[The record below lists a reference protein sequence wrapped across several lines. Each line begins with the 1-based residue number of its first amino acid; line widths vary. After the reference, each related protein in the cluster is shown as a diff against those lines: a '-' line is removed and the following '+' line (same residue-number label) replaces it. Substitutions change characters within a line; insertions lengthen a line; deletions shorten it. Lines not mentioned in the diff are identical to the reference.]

1 MSTPEVA
8 ASPLLGQPRL
18 TDEDLA
24 RSRDRSRVHHARR
37 HSKRWRLLWLLVG
50 PGILA
55 MLGEND
61 GPSMIAYAADG
72 AQYGLGFF
80 VPFIPILFAMAYVC
94 QEMCMR
100 VGAVTHRGYGELVL
114 QRYGR
119 VWGWFGAGDLT
130 LTNLV
135 TLVAE
140 FVAIR
145 VGLAY
150 FHLGAGVAVALGLAL
165 VAFTLSGGRYWRWER
180 IVLGLALFNGLFLVA
195 AILVKPHF
203 GAVAG
208 SFDFSPFPGGSFNTL
223 LLLLASTIGAT
234 VTPWMIFF
242 QQSASADKGMT
253 PRDVKHGRYDT
264 AAGAVLA
271 AIFGV
276 GALIA
281 GAALLTHGG
290 SGIQGFAGAGF
301 PEALSHVAGGAVG
314 TVFALGLIEAGAV
327 AILTISAS
335 TAYAAGECVGVS
347 HSFNS
352 SPRNAGVFYAAN
364 AGVALLGGGGH
375 PDSGCPSALD
385 RAERERA
392 RHRAAACEPRLHGDA
407 RQRQG
412 ADGRLGEQ
420 ALDERDRDCRDRVRR
435 TLRSRLR
442 HRLLPASDPSG
453 RLMRAGA
460 PTASDAQPALPGN
473 GARGARPSPDIQ
485 EQNLQRQERFEDE
498 LIMHLERDQFVA
510 ETSRPVPSAV
520 LSTRVKTGLWA
531 LRVFVVFVSL
541 MVIYT
546 FVDQLH

>member
-1 MSTPEVA
+1 MSSPEITA
-8 ASPLLGQPRL
+8 SPSPLLRQPQL
-18 TDEDLA
+18 TDEDTA
-24 RSRDRSRVHHARR
+24 RSYDRSRVHHARR
-37 HSKRWRLLWLLVG
+37 HRKRWHLMWLLVG

-61 GPSMIAYAADG
+61 GPSMIAYASDG

-150 FHLGAGVAVALGLAL
+150 FHLGAGVAVVLGLAL
-165 VAFTLSGGRYWRWER
+165 VVFTLSGGRYWRWER
-180 IVLGLALFNGLFLVA
+180 IVLGLAAFNGLFLLA
-195 AILVKPHF
+195 AILVKPDV
-203 GAVAG
+203 GAVAS
-208 SFDFSPFPGGSFNTL
+208 SFDFTPFPGGGFNTL

-253 PRDVKHGRYDT
+253 PSDVRHGRYDT
-264 AAGAVLA
+264 ALGAVLA

-276 GALIA
+276 GALVA
-281 GAALLTHGG
+281 GAALLTHNG
-290 SGIQGFAGAGF
+290 SGIQGFAPNAGF
-301 PEALSHVAGGAVG
+301 PQALKHVAGSAAG

-335 TAYAAGECVGVS
+335 TAYAAGECIGAS

-352 SPRNAGVFYAAN
+352 SPRGAAVFYAAN
-364 AGVALLGGGGH
+364 VGVALLAAVVILIPGA
-375 PDSGCPSALD
+375 PLLSIALN
-385 RAERERA
+385 ANVLA
-392 RHRAAACEPRLHGDA
+392 T
-407 RQRQG
+407 
-412 ADGRLGEQ
+412 
-420 ALDERDRDCRDRVRR
+420 V
-435 TLRSRLR
+435 
-442 HRLLPASDPSG
+442 LLP
-453 RLMRAGA
+453 
-460 PTASDAQPALPGN
+460 
-473 GARGARPSPDIQ
+473 
-485 EQNLQRQERFEDE
+485 
-498 LIMHLERDQFVA
+498 
-510 ETSRPVPSAV
+510 
-520 LSTRVKTGLWA
+520 
-531 LRVFVVFVSL
+531 VSL
-541 MVIYT
+541 VLMLMLANDKGLMGTWANKRSTNAIGIAVIA
-546 FVDQLH
+546 FVGVCGAAYGIDSFLQSVHLIGS

>member
-1 MSTPEVA
+1 VGTPELA
-8 ASPLLGQPRL
+8 ASPLLGRPGAGGPGAGGPGAGGPPITQ
-18 TDEDLA
+18 EDAA
-24 RSRDRSRVHHARR
+24 RSRDRSRVHRARSG
-37 HSKRWRLLWLLVG
+37 SKRWHLLWLLVG

-119 VWGWFGAGDLT
+119 AWGWFGAGDLT

-150 FHLGAGVAVALGLAL
+150 FHLGSAVAVALGLVL

-195 AILVKPHF
+195 AVLVKPHLGSVM
-203 GAVAG
+203 GAL
-208 SFDFSPFPGGSFNTL
+208 DFTPFPGGSFNTL

-253 PRDVKHGRYDT
+253 PRDVGHGRYDT
-264 AAGAVLA
+264 ATGAILA
-271 AIFGV
+271 SIFGI

-301 PEALSHVAGGAVG
+301 PQALRRVAGSAAG

-335 TAYAAGECVGVS
+335 TAYAAGECVGAS

-352 SPRNAGVFYAAN
+352 SPRNAAVFYGAN
-364 AGVALLGGGGH
+364 VGVALI
-375 PDSGCPSALD
+375 
-385 RAERERA
+385 
-392 RHRAAACEPRLHGDA
+392 AAAIILIP
-407 RQRQG
+407 G
-412 ADGRLGEQ
+412 APLLSI
-420 ALDERDRDCRDRVRR
+420 ALNANVLA
-435 TLRSRLR
+435 TV
-442 HRLLPASDPSG
+442 LLPVSLVLMVMLANDRGLMG
-453 RLMRAGA
+453 RWANKRSTNVVGVAVIA
-460 PTASDAQPALPGN
+460 
-473 GARGARPSPDIQ
+473 
-485 EQNLQRQERFEDE
+485 
-498 LIMHLERDQFVA
+498 FVA
-510 ETSRPVPSAV
+510 LCGSAYGIDSF
-520 LSTRVKTGLWA
+520 LQATHLLGA
-531 LRVFVVFVSL
+531 
-541 MVIYT
+541 
-546 FVDQLH
+546 

>member
-1 MSTPEVA
+1 MSTREIT
-8 ASPLLGQPRL
+8 ASPLLHQPL
-18 TDEDLA
+18 PTDEDLV
-24 RSRDRSRVHHARR
+24 RSHDRSRVHHARR
-37 HSKRWRLLWLLVG
+37 HRRHWHLMWLLVG

-61 GPSMIAYAADG
+61 GPSMIAYASDG

-150 FHLGAGVAVALGLAL
+150 FHLGSGVAVALGLAL
-165 VAFTLSGGRYWRWER
+165 VVFTLSGGRYWRWER
-180 IVLGLALFNGLFLVA
+180 IVLGLALFNGLFLLA
-195 AILVKPHF
+195 AILVKPHI
-203 GAVAG
+203 GAVAS
-208 SFDFSPFPGGSFNTL
+208 SFAFTPFPGGSFNTL

-253 PRDVKHGRYDT
+253 PSDVRHGRYDT
-264 AAGAVLA
+264 AVGAVLA
-271 AIFGV
+271 AVFGI
-276 GALIA
+276 GALVA
-281 GAALLTHGG
+281 GAALLAHDG

-301 PEALSHVAGGAVG
+301 PEALKHVAGAGAG
-314 TVFALGLIEAGAV
+314 TVFALGLVEAGAV

-352 SPRNAGVFYAAN
+352 SPRGAAVFYAAN
-364 AGVALLGGGGH
+364 VGVALL
-375 PDSGCPSALD
+375 
-385 RAERERA
+385 
-392 RHRAAACEPRLHGDA
+392 AAAVILIP
-407 RQRQG
+407 G
-412 ADGRLGEQ
+412 APLLSI
-420 ALDERDRDCRDRVRR
+420 ALNANVLA
-435 TLRSRLR
+435 TV
-442 HRLLPASDPSG
+442 LLP
-453 RLMRAGA
+453 
-460 PTASDAQPALPGN
+460 
-473 GARGARPSPDIQ
+473 
-485 EQNLQRQERFEDE
+485 
-498 LIMHLERDQFVA
+498 
-510 ETSRPVPSAV
+510 
-520 LSTRVKTGLWA
+520 
-531 LRVFVVFVSL
+531 VSL
-541 MVIYT
+541 VLMVMLANDRGLMGPWVNRRSTNAIGIT
-546 FVDQLH
+546 VIAFVGLCGAAYGIDSFLQAIHLIGS

>member
-1 MSTPEVA
+1 LSTPELA
-8 ASPLLGQPRL
+8 ASHLLGGAGGHQI
-18 TDEDLA
+18 TDEDAA
-24 RSRDRSRVHHARR
+24 RSHDRSRVHHARLR
-37 HSKRWRLLWLLVG
+37 GRRWHLLWLLVG

-195 AILVKPHF
+195 AVLVKPHVGSVL
-203 GAVAG
+203 GAL
-208 SFDFSPFPGGSFNTL
+208 SFTPFPGGGFNTL

-253 PRDVKHGRYDT
+253 PRDVAHGRYDT

-271 AIFGV
+271 SIFGI

-281 GAALLTHGG
+281 GAALLGHGG

-301 PEALSHVAGGAVG
+301 PQALRHVAGSAAG

-347 HSFNS
+347 HSFNT
-352 SPRNAGVFYAAN
+352 SPRNAAVFYGAN
-364 AGVALLGGGGH
+364 VGVALV
-375 PDSGCPSALD
+375 
-385 RAERERA
+385 
-392 RHRAAACEPRLHGDA
+392 AAAIILIP
-407 RQRQG
+407 G
-412 ADGRLGEQ
+412 APLLSI
-420 ALDERDRDCRDRVRR
+420 ALNANVLA
-435 TLRSRLR
+435 TV
-442 HRLLPASDPSG
+442 LLPVSLV
-453 RLMRAGA
+453 LMVMLAN
-460 PTASDAQPALPGN
+460 D
-473 GARGARPSPDIQ
+473 RGLMGQWANRRSTNVIG
-485 EQNLQRQERFEDE
+485 
-498 LIMHLERDQFVA
+498 IAVIVFVA
-510 ETSRPVPSAV
+510 VCGSAYGIDSFLQV
-520 LSTRVKTGLWA
+520 THLIGT
-531 LRVFVVFVSL
+531 
-541 MVIYT
+541 
-546 FVDQLH
+546 

>member
-1 MSTPEVA
+1 MPRTELA
-8 ASPLLGQPRL
+8 ASPGLALPAL

-24 RSRDRSRVHHARR
+24 RSEDRSRVHHARR
-37 HSKRWRLLWLLVG
+37 HRKRWYLLWLLVG

-61 GPSMIAYAADG
+61 GPSMIAYASDG

-150 FHLGAGVAVALGLAL
+150 FHLGSGVAVALGLAL
-165 VAFTLSGGRYWRWER
+165 VVFTLSGGRYWRWER
-180 IVLGLALFNGLFLVA
+180 IVLGLALFNGLFLLA
-195 AILVKPHF
+195 AILVKPHI
-203 GAVAG
+203 GAVAS
-208 SFDFSPFPGGSFNTL
+208 SFAFTPFPGGSFNTL

-253 PRDVKHGRYDT
+253 PSDVRHGRYDT
-264 AAGAVLA
+264 AVGAVLA
-271 AIFGV
+271 AVFGI
-276 GALIA
+276 GALVA
-281 GAALLTHGG
+281 GAALLAHDG

-301 PEALSHVAGGAVG
+301 PEALKHVAGAGAG
-314 TVFALGLIEAGAV
+314 TVFALGLVEAGAV

-352 SPRNAGVFYAAN
+352 SPRGAAVFYAAN
-364 AGVALLGGGGH
+364 VGVALL
-375 PDSGCPSALD
+375 
-385 RAERERA
+385 
-392 RHRAAACEPRLHGDA
+392 AAAVILIP
-407 RQRQG
+407 G
-412 ADGRLGEQ
+412 APLLSI
-420 ALDERDRDCRDRVRR
+420 ALNANVLA
-435 TLRSRLR
+435 TV
-442 HRLLPASDPSG
+442 LLP
-453 RLMRAGA
+453 
-460 PTASDAQPALPGN
+460 
-473 GARGARPSPDIQ
+473 
-485 EQNLQRQERFEDE
+485 
-498 LIMHLERDQFVA
+498 
-510 ETSRPVPSAV
+510 
-520 LSTRVKTGLWA
+520 
-531 LRVFVVFVSL
+531 VSL
-541 MVIYT
+541 VLMVMLANDRGLMGPWVNRRSTNAIGIT
-546 FVDQLH
+546 VIAFVGLCGAAYGIDSFLQAIHLIGS

>member
-1 MSTPEVA
+1 LGTPELA
-8 ASPLLGQPRL
+8 ASPLLGGVSGPQV
-18 TDEDLA
+18 TEEDAA

-37 HSKRWRLLWLLVG
+37 QRRRWHLLWLLVG

-80 VPFIPILFAMAYVC
+80 VPFIPVLFAMAFVC

-150 FHLGAGVAVALGLAL
+150 FHLGSGVAVALGLAL

-195 AILVKPHF
+195 AVLVKPHV
-203 GAVAG
+203 GAIVGAL
-208 SFDFSPFPGGSFNTL
+208 DFTPFPGGGFNTL

-253 PRDVKHGRYDT
+253 PRDVAHGRYDT
-264 AAGAVLA
+264 AAGAILA
-271 AIFGV
+271 SVFGV

-281 GAALLTHGG
+281 GAALLSHGG

-301 PEALSHVAGGAVG
+301 PEALKRVAGGAAG
-314 TVFALGLIEAGAV
+314 SVFALGLVEAGAV

-347 HSFNS
+347 HSFNT
-352 SPRNAGVFYAAN
+352 SPRNAAVFYGAN
-364 AGVALLGGGGH
+364 VGVALI
-375 PDSGCPSALD
+375 
-385 RAERERA
+385 
-392 RHRAAACEPRLHGDA
+392 AAAIILIP
-407 RQRQG
+407 G
-412 ADGRLGEQ
+412 APLLSI
-420 ALDERDRDCRDRVRR
+420 ALNANVLA
-435 TLRSRLR
+435 TV
-442 HRLLPASDPSG
+442 LLP
-453 RLMRAGA
+453 
-460 PTASDAQPALPGN
+460 
-473 GARGARPSPDIQ
+473 
-485 EQNLQRQERFEDE
+485 
-498 LIMHLERDQFVA
+498 
-510 ETSRPVPSAV
+510 
-520 LSTRVKTGLWA
+520 
-531 LRVFVVFVSL
+531 VSL
-541 MVIYT
+541 VLMVMLANDEGLMGQWANKRSTNVIGIAVIA
-546 FVDQLH
+546 FVGLCGAAYGIDSFLQTIHVIGT